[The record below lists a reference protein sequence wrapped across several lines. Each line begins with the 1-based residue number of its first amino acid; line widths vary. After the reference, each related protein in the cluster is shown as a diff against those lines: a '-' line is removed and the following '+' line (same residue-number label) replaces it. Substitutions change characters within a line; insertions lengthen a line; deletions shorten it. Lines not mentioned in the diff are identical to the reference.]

1 MATKRIIIPRIY
13 HTSNIEGGRV
23 GPGDLDLKR
32 YITLITEELKLAKTV
47 ASAALLDQ
55 TAAIA
60 ATDIYTTLEGGFYRL
75 SFSAEVNR
83 AATSSSVLGPFQYKF
98 TEANME
104 SVVTAPPGNTN
115 HINQSVANSTA
126 TGYISGTYI
135 IHAKAG
141 TAIQYIMG
149 YSSTGATTM
158 RYNIHVILEKL
169 YL

>member
-1 MATKRIIIPRIY
+1 M
-13 HTSNIEGGRV
+13 
-23 GPGDLDLKR
+23 
-32 YITLITEELKLAKTV
+32 
-47 ASAALLDQ
+47 
-55 TAAIA
+55 
-60 ATDIYTTLEGGFYRL
+60 

-104 SVVTAPPGNTN
+104 SVITAPPGNTN
-115 HINQSVANSTA
+115 FINQTNTNNTTTS
-126 TGYISGTYI
+126 YISGTYI

-141 TAIQYIMG
+141 TAIQYIMN
-149 YSSTGATTM
+149 YASSGATSM